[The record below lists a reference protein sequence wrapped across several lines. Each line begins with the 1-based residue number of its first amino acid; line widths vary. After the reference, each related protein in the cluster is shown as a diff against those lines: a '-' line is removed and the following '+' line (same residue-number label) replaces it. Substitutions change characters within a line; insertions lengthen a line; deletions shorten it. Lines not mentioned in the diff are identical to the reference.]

1 MTTIVIDITNERQTA
16 NKSIDR
22 LQKSLEKMQRQMD
35 KLFYQ
40 KSELPSDKFSDAM
53 EKTMKLA
60 VDVSVVKVNQVYDTA
75 KETSGYAQPKQTEAS
90 QRIVQAIDRMA
101 QSIEDALAPQVIDGM
116 MNGALDTGKEMFS
129 SIKQGFGKFKEGFS
143 FLNSDPFKT
152 IKEAIP
158 EFINQKGA
166 KLEKP
171 IGDFFGAV
179 GKIGD
184 NFMQAKTKL
193 STSILGMGMGAQMIG
208 DVLSQGS
215 DTFIKGVGTLIQGVG
230 FLTQGI
236 GFFLNKGISGVVE
249 SIGKGIKYAG
259 TSLQSI
265 GSILLKDSGNLKKC
279 AGIAAK
285 GIGFLTSGVGSLFGY
300 IGEVVGYA
308 EKGIGKLVGGIGKLV
323 GFASKG
329 IQDFIPKVSGKIGT
343 IGQVFVSG
351 FGIVTGIVKGI
362 FSFIGGAIK
371 AAWTGVQNLIVK
383 PIISYEGSLSA
394 STGYNQLFK
403 FSDLYSKD
411 LFKLTPSGD
420 TSDNTSQ
427 MQKHT
432 DWSVQGVNNYVE
444 EMKNG
449 DYTPTD
455 PAVAFENMLNGIGMS
470 GVYSLDSTTGIG
482 MRYLNAGKTAD
493 RTKEEITYIQDAS
506 AAFNLSEQGY
516 QEFANRVLQLG
527 ESDTVS
533 LQDITQGMGN
543 LVPAIEMIT
552 KGLGETVDAAGIAKV
567 KERIKNGQL
576 SGEQAKEALFK
587 TIEEYYSGVAEEL
600 SNSTVSGL
608 KTKLGNLFQGNIVKR
623 WARGLTEGLQS
634 GAKKGLV
641 SVGEFINE
649 HKDTFEELG
658 NIAQGIGNSLGEFGL
673 DAIKNTITRMETLFA
688 STEFKEGDL
697 SDKMKM
703 FWDDVIKKPFDEW
716 WQNTG
721 SPLVNGVLDVVGEK
735 MGQGLTGFLS
745 ILFGMDEKEALKDG
759 ENAGTG
765 FTQGFARG
773 FDGEKVMN
781 AFADMLSKVI
791 GKIWEDI
798 QNKIWKKDLLE
809 QQEEYQSFQE
819 QQENV
824 KNGHQYQFGY
834 SGTGIGVTEEDV
846 AEQKGEDFHYVAG
859 IGYVRE
865 GTDNRLR
872 HVVGLGIMGGETETN
887 PTDTAT
893 NGMSPEDIATQQVIF
908 DTQADHI
915 KRRTEEGLA
924 EKGFE
929 GGIDKAI
936 DNYNTLEEEQKRIL
950 DEGLQKMQALN
961 EQFSFLGNPKY
972 ADIIVRII
980 GAEGFTIDGRGG
992 SITIGDENPYKKDP
1006 DSVLYPYAKG
1016 GILTSPHVG
1025 LVAEAGPEAIIPLSG
1040 ANKSNGISL
1049 WEQAGYILGTL
1060 PKHAEGGI
1068 FGEINEEKN
1077 GRSSFL
1083 SNNFKEE
1090 ANNAESVSNI
1100 TAPIQVNTNITG
1112 MNFTFQGAQAGDK
1125 EGIMQ
1130 VIKEQMPTIADEIA
1144 GTIAVNIQR
1153 IFANMKKGAV

>member
-1 MTTIVIDITNERQTA
+1 MTTITIDITNEKQTT

-22 LQKSLEKMQRQMD
+22 LQESLEKMQRQMD

-40 KSELPSDKFSDAM
+40 KSEIPSDRFSNAM
-53 EKTMKLA
+53 EKTRNLA
-60 VDVSVVKVNQVYDTA
+60 INISVAKTNQMYDRA
-75 KETSGYAQPKQTEAS
+75 KETSGYAQPKQTENFYAQTNQTEAP

-101 QSIEDALAPQVIDGM
+101 QTIERALAPQVIDGM
-116 MNGALDTGKEMFS
+116 MNGALNTGKEMFG

-143 FLNSDPFKT
+143 FLNSGIFQK
-152 IKEAIP
+152 IKEVTP
-158 EFINQKGA
+158 EALVEAANGIGGVLGA
-166 KLEKP
+166 P
-171 IGDFFGAV
+171 VAGFFGV
-179 GKIGD
+179 IGKIGD
-184 NFMQAKTKL
+184 NFIEAKTKL
-193 STSILGMGMGAQMIG
+193 GTGMQKIGLRVEKIG
-208 DVLSQGS
+208 DILFKSSDSFEWIGGALINGIGALS
-215 DTFIKGVGTLIQGVG
+215 K
-230 FLTQGI
+230 GI
-236 GFFLNKGISGVVE
+236 GFFLSKGISGMI
-249 SIGKGIKYAG
+249 SLLGNGINQCMGFFGTALKTTGNILSQNSGILQKGAG
-259 TSLQSI
+259 
-265 GSILLKDSGNLKKC
+265 LLV
-279 AGIAAK
+279 K
-285 GIGFLTSGVGSLFGY
+285 GIGFLTSGMGAFLNITLKEVGNV
-300 IGEVVGYA
+300 IGVVG
-308 EKGIGKLVGGIGKLV
+308 EGFSSLVGFVGGGIKNLTQKITGNLGGIGK
-323 GFASKG
+323 A
-329 IQDFIPKVSGKIGT
+329 FIG
-343 IGQVFVSG
+343 G
-351 FGIVTGIVKGI
+351 FGIVASVVKGI

-383 PIISYEGSLSA
+383 PIVNYEGSLSA

-403 FSDLYSKD
+403 YSDMYSNAFQ
-411 LFKLTPSGD
+411 LASSGD
-420 TSDNTSQ
+420 TS
-427 MQKHT
+427 QKHT
-432 DWSVQGVNNYVE
+432 DWSVQGVNNYIE

-455 PAVAFENMLNGIGMS
+455 PSAAFEDKLNEIGMS

-482 MRYLNAGKTAD
+482 MRYVNAGKSINDIERELTA
-493 RTKEEITYIQDAS
+493 IQNTA

-516 QEFANRVLQLG
+516 QELAGRVLQIG
-527 ESDTVS
+527 ESESVS
-533 LQDITQGMGN
+533 LQDITQGFS
-543 LVPAIEMIT
+543 VPMMSMIV
-552 KGLGETVDAAGIAKV
+552 KGLGEATDEAGIERV
-567 KERIKNGQL
+567 KQRIKNQEL
-576 SGEQAKEALFK
+576 SGRQLMDAFLKGVEQEQDNGGLK
-587 TIEEYYSGVAEEL
+587 GVSEDL

-608 KTKLGNLFQGNIVKR
+608 KTKLSNLFQGNIVKR

-697 SDKMKM
+697 SDKMKQ
-703 FWDDVIKKPFDEW
+703 FWDDVIKKPFDDW

-721 SPLVNGVLDVVGEK
+721 SPLVNGVLDVIGEK

-791 GKIWEDI
+791 EKIWHDIWTKDKEPIEVRKSASNYGDYFDKDGNLLPGVNEEQLVLKEDNI
-798 QNKIWKKDLLE
+798 GPMRTGASWYE
-809 QQEEYQSFQE
+809 
-819 QQENV
+819 
-824 KNGHQYQFGY
+824 Y
-834 SGTGIGVTEEDV
+834 SGDKSLI
-846 AEQKGEDFHYVAG
+846 QK
-859 IGYVRE
+859 
-865 GTDNRLR
+865 NSP
-872 HVVGLGIMGGETETN
+872 N
-887 PTDTAT
+887 
-893 NGMSPEDIATQQVIF
+893 NGMSPEDIAHQQKIF
-908 DTQADHI
+908 DVKTGQITREVEANFVANDL
-915 KRRTEEGLA
+915 EA
-924 EKGFE
+924 MPF
-929 GGIDKAI
+929 DKAI
-936 DNYNTLEEEQKRIL
+936 ENYNTLSVEQKRIL
-950 DEGLQKMQALN
+950 DEGLQKIQALN
-961 EQFSFLGNPKY
+961 EQFAFLGNEKY
-972 ADIIVRII
+972 ADVIVRVFYDDQ
-980 GAEGFTIDGRGG
+980 GLTIDSRTG
-992 SITIGDENPYKKDP
+992 SITIPGIIGRQQEDEDLISYADG
-1006 DSVLYPYAKG
+1006 VAHAKG
-1016 GILTSPHVG
+1016 GIFSSPHVG

-1068 FGEINEEKN
+1068 FGEIDEEKN